1 MSKIEIFSFIFIDFF
16 IDFKELC
23 CISLRS
29 STKIFCMILFGN
41 YENTSTE
48 NPWSNP
54 CTNVRIRPSEQISVI
69 TNPDT
74 ERAATPWSLTT
85 YIRNGVLRPMVH
97 GHDQTF
103 SSNVTA

>member
-29 STKIFCMILFGN
+29 STKNLMYDSIWELGKH
-41 YENTSTE
+41 TTE

-54 CTNVRIRPSEQISVI
+54 CTNVRIRPPEQISVI
-69 TNPDT
+69 TDPDT
-74 ERAATPWSLTT
+74 ESCYPL
-85 YIRNGVLRPMVH
+85 
-97 GHDQTF
+97 
-103 SSNVTA
+103 VTDHLYQE